1 MPENCGFESKKI
13 SFKVSTH
20 QMEQIGGFW
29 PKSSDI
35 QKVVT
40 LRILHRFFQDLK
52 HEKFGPLGVRPCP
65 QKFLPLRDR
74 RNF

>member
-1 MPENCGFESKKI
+1 MLVRLEKR
-13 SFKVSTH
+13 FKVSSH

-29 PKSSDI
+29 PKASDI